1 MQDQDRNRSKRT
13 RKVPHPIEIDQ
24 MFEIPSGEVRK
35 SKHPSNPAF
44 FYLLF
49 VYLFYFA
56 KYRYFIIL
64 KSKLHA
70 CNQVQSKKIY
80 AFIQIHRNTHNI
92 QIYIY
97 IYTYKYI
104 YIYIH
109 NHLYTHTYTYI
120 IYIHIQTYTCLNAL
134 AYLNICIYE
143 RST

>member
-13 RKVPHPIEIDQ
+13 RKVSHPIEIDQ
-24 MFEIPSGEVRK
+24 MFEIPCGEVRK

-70 CNQVQSKKIY
+70 CNQVQTKKIY
-80 AFIQIHRNTHNI
+80 AFIQIHKNTHNI

-97 IYTYKYI
+97 IYIYINIYI
-104 YIYIH
+104 YIYI
-109 NHLYTHTYTYI
+109 YI
-120 IYIHIQTYTCLNAL
+120 YITTYIHIHIHT
-134 AYLNICIYE
+134 
-143 RST
+143 